1 MKAYLIK
8 LCSEA
13 KTPLI
18 AQHLVREY
26 LQARILQS
34 LQRAGAMQSLAF
46 HGGTALRFLYEIPRY
61 SEDLDFALE
70 RAPEAY
76 NFRDYLLQI
85 KEDFLAEAYALDFK
99 VNDKRVVHKAFVRFR
114 GLLYELGLS
123 AHQDEVLAVKL
134 EIDTNPPAGAILA
147 TTSLKRYV
155 ALNLQHHDR
164 ASLLAGKL
172 HAVLQR
178 VYPKGRDIFDLWWYL
193 SQPEW
198 DKPNLELLNHA
209 LAQSDWQGPV
219 MAPDNWRGFVRR
231 RLEELDWQKDV
242 LHDIQ
247 AFLITPEWEK
257 QVDKKKLLGLLT

>member
-1 MKAYLIK
+1 M
-8 LCSEA
+8 
-13 KTPLI
+13 
-18 AQHLVREY
+18 R
-26 LQARILQS
+26 
-34 LQRAGAMQSLAF
+34 
-46 HGGTALRFLYEIPRY
+46 
-61 SEDLDFALE
+61 
-70 RAPEAY
+70 
-76 NFRDYLLQI
+76 QI
-85 KEDFLAEAYALDFK
+85 EEDFLAEAYALDFK

-178 VYPKGRDIFDLWWYL
+178 VYPKGRDIYDLWWYL

-198 DKPNLELLNHA
+198 DAPNLALLNQA